1 MATTL
6 LGSILDDEQA
16 MNYLTVFSLTLVLYD
31 HILTFDAEIDYF
43 WSGSWCLSRVLFLLG
58 RYFPP
63 IALV

>member
-31 HILTFDAEIDYF
+31 HILTFDAEV
-43 WSGSWCLSRVLFLLG
+43 CPV
-58 RYFPP
+58 
-63 IALV
+63 